1 METINRR
8 IGYFLRETPSSV
20 KGQTTQFLIRYF
32 MIDNNNTMF
41 YTDNYSHLVH
51 LVRSS
56 KNIAEVFEKASKLD
70 QYFIKEK
77 VAEFKVS
84 EIKKYKNPE
93 HLAFLNQLHFE
104 VVISFVAGSSD
115 PNISQMS
122 ANLSA
127 RSDEPRKH
135 QFFSFK
141 DPCLQL
147 LHRFVS
153 GQDKRAAQLDEQA
166 LLVWPGIEPFT
177 SLAKKKAEKEKLHAK
192 YAEHVA
198 NLKAVIQIIDET
210 KGNGGDPK
218 APKASVKEVKSNAE
232 LSEAK
237 SELTKQPETTE
248 TDPETQDSAPPQQ
261 DSEFTTLDTPSDPQS
276 PTQPAQDLEN
286 TAHPEDP
293 KPQTQETEATHPA
306 STEKDKQLP
315 KEAAKGSETQQRNGK
330 DKEHLTDSLS
340 YSGDFRH
347 DKRHGTGYF
356 VLAGTGM
363 VYVES
368 INGRVAGI

>member
-32 MIDNNNTMF
+32 MIDNNNTIF

-56 KNIAEVFEKASKLD
+56 KNITEIFEKASKLD

-115 PNISQMS
+115 PNTSQMS
-122 ANLSA
+122 ASLSA

-153 GQDKRAAQLDEQA
+153 GQDKRASQLDEQA
-166 LLVWPGIEPFT
+166 LLVWPGVEPFT
-177 SLAKKKAEKEKLHAK
+177 SLAKKRAEKDKLHAK

-198 NLKAVIQIIDET
+198 NLKAVIQIIDGV
-210 KGNGGDPK
+210 KGEGAKPD
-218 APKASVKEVKSNAE
+218 APKAASTEPESNSE
-232 LSEAK
+232 MSEAK
-237 SELTKQPETTE
+237 TVTTNPTESGQTDPQPEETTTNPEDGELTAPQTS
-248 TDPETQDSAPPQQ
+248 TDTQTPADPPQ
-261 DSEFTTLDTPSDPQS
+261 EPSKPAS
-276 PTQPAQDLEN
+276 PAGPTQTPTD
-286 TAHPEDP
+286 TAGVRTNGTVGRPED
-293 KPQTQETEATHPA
+293 
-306 STEKDKQLP
+306 
-315 KEAAKGSETQQRNGK
+315 GQQRNGK

-340 YSGDFRH
+340 YSGDFRNNQ
-347 DKRHGTGYF
+347 RHGTGYF

-363 VYVES
+363 CYVES